1 MFFEYA
7 LDPALLSSWDRT
19 RFFLDSFGPWKG
31 RFLAEYP
38 RDWRRRVYTAL
49 SCPDVE
55 KKRIE
60 VRLKN
65 LDSRIF
71 SPRRDAQYDSHR
83 SWMANAISEHR
94 RHEFRAVIASDS
106 STDAFVLDGTQLDDR
121 DGLWQVETGRLVSRK
136 PDSIVAALHL
146 LLQLS
151 EQVMIIDPYF
161 RPEKHEKRLPIAALC
176 NQLPN
181 IATVAIHFAERQQSY
196 VHLMN
201 MAERNL
207 PQALPDG
214 KKISLHCW
222 KEREN
227 GARLHNR
234 YLLTEIGGV
243 QFGDSIE
250 KGEDGQE
257 DRLSILDESS
267 RSSLWSQFLGA
278 TPSFDSAGPAREF
291 VGGTPQRSRR

>member
-7 LDPALLSSWDRT
+7 LDPMLLSSWDRT

-49 SCPDVE
+49 SWPDVE

-60 VRLKN
+60 VRLEK
-65 LDSRIF
+65 LD
-71 SPRRDAQYDSHR
+71 PRVYSTRDGAKYDDQQP
-83 SWMANAISEHR
+83 WVVNAASEHR
-94 RHEFRAVIASDS
+94 RDPFRAVITSNPSPDKFILNG
-106 STDAFVLDGTQLDDR
+106 TELDERND
-121 DGLWQVETGRLVSRK
+121 LWRVETGRMVSRD
-136 PDSIVAALHL
+136 PDLFVAALKVL
-146 LLQLS
+146 LRLS
-151 EQVMIIDPYF
+151 KNVMIIDPYF
-161 RPEKHEKRLPIAALC
+161 RSDVDDKRRPIVALIE
-176 NQLPN
+176 QLPSSVK
-181 IATVAIHFAERQQSY
+181 VAIHFAEGKATY
-196 VHLMN
+196 DFFMK
-201 MAERNL
+201 MAERDL
-207 PQALPDG
+207 PKHLPTG
-214 KKISLHCW
+214 REVSLYCW
-222 KEREN
+222 REREN